1 MVEIIKYNKNLNI
14 AELLTSSITVN
25 QDVTVNVTDII
36 TQIKQNGNKAL
47 FSYNKKFDNFISN
60 KENIKFSQEE
70 IEIACKAVPKKL
82 HEALHLAY
90 ERILKFHQE
99 QYPEDK
105 LLVTEKNFITG
116 WKWSPLDS
124 VGLYVPGGLASY
136 PSSVLMSGV
145 IAKVAG
151 VKDIIMVMPC
161 PNGDYNPAALACAKM
176 IGITEIYKVGGAQA
190 VAALAYGSTIVP
202 KVCKIVGPGNAYVAE
217 AKKQVFG
224 DVGIDMIAGP
234 SEVLIIADGNA
245 NPNPRWIAYDLLS
258 QAEHDPKARSL
269 LITNDA
275 ALADQ
280 VEQEISFI
288 LPNLKRCEITSS
300 SWKQNGKMI
309 LVDDLLEE
317 GVYLANKIAP
327 EHLQLMVKNSN
338 EFVANINNAG
348 AIFIGS
354 YSPEALGDYIAGPS
368 HILPTSGTARFS
380 SGLSIYDFLKK
391 ISIINCSKED
401 FINIADKTSILAES
415 EGLEC
420 HAQSIKIRQ

>member
-1 MVEIIKYNKNLNI
+1 MVEIIKYNNKLNI
-14 AELLTSSITVN
+14 AKLLTGSIKVN
-25 QDVTVNVTDII
+25 QDIATDVTEII

-47 FSYNKKFDNFISN
+47 FSYNKKFDNFTSN
-60 KENIKFSQEE
+60 ENNIKFSQQE
-70 IEIACKAVPKKL
+70 IESACKAVPQKL
-82 HEALHLAY
+82 YEALHLAY
-90 ERILKFHQE
+90 KRILEFHQE

-161 PNGDYNPAALACAKM
+161 PSGDYNPAILACAKM

-190 VAALAYGSTIVP
+190 IAALAYGSTIIPQVH
-202 KVCKIVGPGNAYVAE
+202 KIVGPGNAYVAE

-234 SEVLIIADGNA
+234 SEVLIIADSNA
-245 NPNPRWIAYDLLS
+245 NPKWLAYDLLS

-269 LITNDA
+269 LITDNA
-275 ALADQ
+275 VLANQ
-280 VEQEISFI
+280 VKQEIAHI
-288 LPNLKRCEITSS
+288 LPKLKRYEITSS
-300 SWKQNGKMI
+300 SWSKNGKII
-309 LVDDLLEE
+309 LVDDLLQE
-317 GVYLANKIAP
+317 GVYLSNKIAP